1 MSYFNSPK
9 IATNGLILCV
19 DSGNTKSYPG
29 TGATWTDI
37 SRNSNTVT
45 LTNTPTFS
53 TANNGILTFSRTGVQ
68 YGETS
73 TSLANTPNWTA
84 EAWVKFTTVPSAN
97 STVSA
102 LVTNIYNAVTFNLN
116 FALTTSVDGV
126 TFPGIYAAFF
136 NGNWRHTSP
145 HVPSAGV
152 WYQYC
157 GTYDGASIK
166 LYVNG
171 TLFSSTAYVGT
182 AASGGAIRIARR
194 WDSTLTANNMIDG
207 AIPIVR
213 VYNRAL
219 AATEVLQNFNAN
231 KGRYNL

>member
-102 LVTNIYNAVTFNLN
+102 LVTNVYNGANLN
-116 FALTTSVDGV
+116 FSLTTDIDG
-126 TFPGIYAAFF
+126 TANKGIYAAFY
-136 NGNWRHTSP
+136 NGAWRASAP

-171 TLFSSTAYVGT
+171 DLFSSVAYVGT
-182 AASGGAIRIARR
+182 AASGGIIRIARR
-194 WDSTLTANNMIDG
+194 WDSTAVAGNIIDG